1 MSVGIDW
8 SGKRARVHGAPVA
21 ELNAVVDRWTRER
34 QTSIPWF
41 DPDDGGVTARVLVLL
56 ESPGPK
62 TVRAGG
68 TMMCSFD
75 NPDTTNPVL
84 KSALEHAGVDRSSCV
99 KWNVVPWAVLDT
111 DGHPAAPTASTLAD
125 SAPYLQEILARLPDL
140 EVVLVLGAKA
150 LDGYMRTTTASAPA
164 RLVPVVAAPHPSA
177 RNSHATAVARQRL
190 INAAM
195 SIAAHLDQG

>member
-1 MSVGIDW
+1 MSEGIDW

-21 ELNAVVDRWTRER
+21 ELNAVVDRWTRAR
-34 QTSIPWF
+34 QASIPWF
-41 DPDDGGVTARVLVLL
+41 DPDDGGVSARVLVLL

-75 NPDTTNPVL
+75 NPDTTNPAL
-84 KSALEHAGVDRSSCV
+84 KSAFDRAGVDRTSCV
-99 KWNVVPWAVLDT
+99 KWNVVPWAVLDP
-111 DGHPAAPTASTLAD
+111 DGHPAAPTSSILAD
-125 SAPYLQEILARLPDL
+125 SAPFLQEILVRLPDL

-150 LDGYMRTTTASAPA
+150 LDGYMRTTTLSAPA

-177 RNSHATAVARQRL
+177 RNAHATAVARQRL
-190 INAAM
+190 INAAT
-195 SIAAHLDQG
+195 SVAAHLDQG